1 MKRLH
6 GCSIIYDD
14 QNGEEIRNSFSN
26 WFRPIAE
33 SRLLRFADLVVTRS
47 SRMAIELKGRYG
59 ISHVLTIAD
68 EAMMD
73 EYKRI
78 IECFC
83 HKESQE

>member
-1 MKRLH
+1 MKRLY

-26 WFRPIAE
+26 RFRAIAE
-33 SRLLRFADLVVTRS
+33 SRLLRFADLVVTKP
-47 SRMAIELKGRYG
+47 SRMTRELKGRFG
-59 ISHVLTIAD
+59 ISQVLTIAD

-73 EYKRI
+73 KYKRI

-83 HKESQE
+83 DKENQG